1 MYQHILVA
9 LDGSLHGQAA
19 GEQAILLA
27 KQLGARLIG
36 VHVLDI
42 GMLRSSTLHDFG
54 GALGMEPQLHLRTQL
69 ETYMCS
75 VGETL
80 VAAFKQRCAEEGVEA
95 EGFMKAANVVETLLE
110 LAHRNDLLVVGRHG
124 SAWDLEPSSHPV
136 GVTVQQLIR
145 QSAVPVMVTGSSAI
159 PLRRV
164 VVGFD
169 GSPGAWRGLKQV
181 AMLAQKLNLRVVLAH
196 VHAHEQTESSEVLR
210 GALEYLAPLGV
221 EATPRAVVGESLYQ
235 LLSQVEQE
243 EADLLV
249 VGYEGYSRWREL
261 LLGHTPEALLQK
273 LSQRLWVA
281 R

>member
-19 GEQAILLA
+19 AEQAILLA
-27 KQLGARLIG
+27 KQLGARLTG

-54 GALGMEPQLHLRTQL
+54 GVLGLEPQLHLRTQL
-69 ETYMCS
+69 ETYLCS
-75 VGETL
+75 VGDTL
-80 VAAFKQRCAEEGVEA
+80 TAAFQQRCAEEGVQA
-95 EGFMKAANVVETLLE
+95 HGFMKVANVVETLLE
-110 LAHRNDLLVVGRHG
+110 LAHRHDLLVVGRHG
-124 SAWDLEPSSHPV
+124 SAWDLEPSSHTV

-145 QSAVPVMVTGSSAI
+145 QSAVPILVSGSSAM

-181 AMLAQKLNLRVVLAH
+181 ARLAQRLHLHVVLAH
-196 VHAHEQTESSEVLR
+196 VQSDERSEGSEALR
-210 GALEYLAPLGV
+210 AAQSYLAPLGV
-221 EATPRAVVGESLYQ
+221 EATAHAVVGESLYQ

-261 LLGHTPEALLQK
+261 LLGHTPVALLEK